1 MYSMSNSAPSVLVE
15 AAEKVW
21 GGSKEPINIRIEVGK
36 KLASTLRPFF
46 ENELELAFITDS
58 DIRHIK
64 RKHGSCEE
72 KRGQVTIIPNDF
84 GCIPAVL
91 NDFDTCE
98 YTDVDK
104 LGNKKFLLTK
114 NIDSKIYLV
123 TIQRGKSKLE
133 IKTMWKENRSGASC

>member
-1 MYSMSNSAPSVLVE
+1 MLSSEQSVLVD

-21 GGSKEPINIRIEVGK
+21 CGSREPINIKIDVSKRLIS
-36 KLASTLRPFF
+36 ALRPFF

-64 RKHGSCEE
+64 RKHGSDEE
-72 KRGQVTIIPNDF
+72 KRGQTTIVPDDF
-84 GCIPAVL
+84 GCIPIIL